1 MIKKLLP
8 SIKNYVW
15 PTVLAPITV
24 MIEVLLEVSLP
35 LLAGNI
41 ITYGIENGDLGY
53 VTRTGLMM
61 LGMAFLSLIF
71 GAASGY
77 FAADA
82 GSGFAM
88 NTRGRLFDKIQRFSF
103 ANVDKFSTGSLVMR
117 VTQDVQNTQNAFQ
130 MTTRMLF
137 RAPLMFISATIL
149 AVKVNASLS
158 MVFLVVLPI
167 LAVVIT
173 LIAIKAFPLFKLMLK
188 ANDEMNTT
196 VQEGLI
202 SIRVIKSFVRSAF
215 ENEKFRA
222 AADKVRQATVKA
234 ERLLVSFMP
243 LMQISMYTCML
254 LIYWFGARKIV
265 VGDMGAGDLA
275 SFVGYISQI
284 LMSLMMVSMVFVMLV
299 LSRTSAGRIV
309 EVLDEEIDLSDE
321 DGDASLVVEDG
332 SVEFKNV
339 YFSYYKDENNV
350 TLKDVNLKIQPGETI
365 GIIGGTGSSKTTL
378 VQLIPRLYDT
388 FSGEVL
394 VGGKNVKDY
403 KFGNLRDSV
412 AMVLQKNVLFSGTIK
427 ENLKWGNENATDEE
441 IEEACKKAQAYDFI
455 KSFPD
460 GFETELGQGGVNV
473 SGGQK
478 QRLCIAR
485 ALLKKPK
492 IIIFDDSTSAV
503 DVATDSKIRAGLREG
518 MKGMT
523 TIIIAQ
529 RISSVSEA
537 DRIFVIDDGHISAS
551 GTHEELLVSSDI
563 YKEVYDSQQ
572 KGDDR

>member
-41 ITYGIENGDLGY
+41 ITHGIENGDLGY

-71 GAASGY
+71 GAVSGY

-130 MTTRMLF
+130 MTTRTLF

-167 LAVVIT
+167 LAVAIT
-173 LIAIKAFPLFKLMLK
+173 LISIKAFPLFKLMLK

-202 SIRVIKSFVRSAF
+202 SIRVVKSFVRSAF

-254 LIYWFGARKIV
+254 LIYWFSARKIV